1 MPTGKPL
8 SDYQLGQ
15 IDLLHEQGASQSRIS
30 QFLGC
35 SQSAISNYLNSKTHQ
50 GLETTSY
57 GRPKILTPRDE
68 RQISKLAA
76 TGQYSIREIQ
86 RELPFTVSKDTV
98 HRSLTNNTDL
108 EWRKKLTQPP
118 LTQRHK
124 GARLEFARKHMSWDK
139 EWQKVIFT
147 DEKKFNLDGP
157 DGYSYYWHHLKK
169 EPEIF
174 SKRQAGGGSVML
186 WGGFGYNGKT
196 ELASIPPRTDSL
208 GYQEVL
214 KANLIREGP
223 KIGGRGWIFQQDNA
237 SIHASRSTMDF
248 LARKNVRTLPWLARS
263 PDLNPMENLWA
274 ELSRGVYSHGRQYR
288 TKQELERQIHEEWAN
303 IPLETLQNLNDSMKR
318 RIFELILIQ
327 GGFTK
332 Y

>member
-15 IDLLHEQGASQSRIS
+15 VDLLREQGTSQSRIS

-57 GRPKILTPRDE
+57 GHPKILTPRDE
-68 RQISKLAA
+68 RPICKLAA
-76 TGQYSIREIQ
+76 TGQ
-86 RELPFTVSKDTV
+86 
-98 HRSLTNNTDL
+98 SLTNNTDL
-108 EWRKKLTQPP
+108 EWRKNLTQPP
-118 LTQRHK
+118 LTQCHK
-124 GARLEFARKHMSWDK
+124 DARLEFARKYMSWDK

-147 DEKKFNLDGP
+147 DEKKLNLDGP

-196 ELASIPPRTDSL
+196 ELASIPPRTDS
-208 GYQEVL
+208 
-214 KANLIREGP
+214 
-223 KIGGRGWIFQQDNA
+223 
-237 SIHASRSTMDF
+237 
-248 LARKNVRTLPWLARS
+248 
-263 PDLNPMENLWA
+263 
-274 ELSRGVYSHGRQYR
+274 
-288 TKQELERQIHEEWAN
+288 
-303 IPLETLQNLNDSMKR
+303 
-318 RIFELILIQ
+318 
-327 GGFTK
+327 
-332 Y
+332 